1 MHNGNAGFLLTNPN
15 HTKKMRLGKAKI
27 SLEYVVDLDNEEMVD
42 HAIGALYEDLMEA
55 YKHNYVGNFIIT
67 EEDKSLKEEN
77 IPEFLLDTAEY

>member
-1 MHNGNAGFLLTNPN
+1 MHNGNADFLLTNPN
-15 HTKKMRLGKAKI
+15 HTKKMRLGKVKI

-42 HAIGALYEDLMEA
+42 HATGALYEDLMEA

>member
-1 MHNGNAGFLLTNPN
+1 
-15 HTKKMRLGKAKI
+15 
-27 SLEYVVDLDNEEMVD
+27 
-42 HAIGALYEDLMEA
+42 MEA